1 MLPIEQLQNLIKGK
15 KVAFIGAGVSH
26 KRCIEQFVE
35 LGAQVTLC
43 DQKKS
48 LEDFGA
54 YAHTLRRLHVRLSL
68 GEHYTDGFAG
78 QDIIMRTPGYEYYKP
93 ELQAALQ
100 GGTKVTSEVELF
112 FELCPCEIVAV
123 TGSDGKTTTT
133 TLISKMF
140 EAAGRKV
147 FLGGNIG
154 AALLPQLADVT
165 PEAVAVVELS
175 SFQLISMR
183 VSPKVAVVTNVTP
196 NHLDHHK
203 DMQEYIDAKRNI
215 LLWQV
220 PPCRAVLG
228 FENEI
233 SRGMQKDCKG
243 KQVWFPRLH
252 ETDKGAFLRESDDT
266 LCYAE
271 NGVVTPILPRAEV
284 KLRGLHNVE
293 NLLAAIAAVWG
304 RVPVE
309 AMRQVG
315 STFTGVEHRI
325 EPVRT
330 LDGVTYYNDSIAS
343 SPTRTIA
350 GLRSFN
356 QKIILIAGGYD
367 KKIPYE
373 PLAPE
378 ILAHVKTLVLMGAT
392 GPRIEAA
399 VRGCAGFDESAL
411 TILHADSMQHAV
423 ELARGA
429 ARPGDVVSLS
439 PASASFDLYPN
450 FEVRGRDYKN
460 IVNNLK

>member
-1 MLPIEQLQNLIKGK
+1 MLPIEQLQDLIQGK

-54 YAHTLRRLHVRLSL
+54 YADTLRRLHVRLSL

-100 GGTKVTSEVELF
+100 AGTKVTSEVELF

-243 KQVWFPRLH
+243 EQVWFTRLH
-252 ETDKGAFLRESDDT
+252 DTDKGAFLRESDDT

-367 KKIPYE
+367 KKIPYG